1 MTAKTKWIIYGS
13 LALIAVLLIAIFSK
27 NIVNGL
33 ENLFVKIA
41 IYLIVFCLDQR
52 NEKCLSDRLNI
63 IRFRSDLNIVHH
75 SLSILQESDSVCTFS
90 LEGNCIESVNANLL
104 NIFILCSQLISHGI
118 QIILCSNICSSHYH
132 VHAFFRIRILCLEH
146 NTVCSIFI

>member
-41 IYLIVFCLDQR
+41 IYGIVFCAGWLLGRFGGRRRR
-52 NEKCLSDRLNI
+52 NDDERNARNI
-63 IRFRSDLNIVHH
+63 T
-75 SLSILQESDSVCTFS
+75 Q
-90 LEGNCIESVNANLL
+90 APK
-104 NIFILCSQLISHGI
+104 
-118 QIILCSNICSSHYH
+118 
-132 VHAFFRIRILCLEH
+132 
-146 NTVCSIFI
+146 

>member
-41 IYLIVFCLDQR
+41 IYLIVFCAGWLLGRFGVNRRR
-52 NEKCLSDRLNI
+52 NDDERNARNI
-63 IRFRSDLNIVHH
+63 T
-75 SLSILQESDSVCTFS
+75 Q
-90 LEGNCIESVNANLL
+90 A
-104 NIFILCSQLISHGI
+104 QK
-118 QIILCSNICSSHYH
+118 
-132 VHAFFRIRILCLEH
+132 
-146 NTVCSIFI
+146 

>member
-41 IYLIVFCLDQR
+41 IYLIVFCAVWLLGRCGGNRRR
-52 NEKCLSDRLNI
+52 NDDERNARNI
-63 IRFRSDLNIVHH
+63 T
-75 SLSILQESDSVCTFS
+75 Q
-90 LEGNCIESVNANLL
+90 A
-104 NIFILCSQLISHGI
+104 QK
-118 QIILCSNICSSHYH
+118 
-132 VHAFFRIRILCLEH
+132 
-146 NTVCSIFI
+146 